1 MSQQNELPDE
11 EIISMLRQC
20 EAEYD
25 MCTPRRFNKMDETCQ
40 SSLVIRRFGTWEGA
54 KEAAGV
60 GSEDGLGSSQSDL
73 YTDEDVLWHINECA
87 RRNAGHCTVK
97 ILDQEEDLIAPSV
110 AIERFGSWDDAKRLA
125 GVGDN
130 ARKYPTKEYDDEDY
144 FRLMQECREKHGEVM
159 SMTDG

>member
-25 MCTPRRFNKMDETCQ
+25 MCTPRRFDKMDETCP
-40 SSLVIRRFGTWEGA
+40 SSLIIRRFGTWKEA

-60 GSEDGLGSSQSDL
+60 GSEDGLGSSQSDQ
-73 YTDEDVLWHINECA
+73 YNDEDVLWHINECA
-87 RRNAGHCTVK
+87 RRNDGRCTVD
-97 ILDQEEDLIAPSV
+97 ILDQEEDLIAPSI
-110 AIERFGSWDDAKRLA
+110 AIERFGSWDGAKRLA

-130 ARKYPTKEYDDEDY
+130 AGKYPTKEYSDEDY
-144 FRLMQECREKHGEVM
+144 SRLIEECREKHGEVM
-159 SMTDG
+159 SMTDR

>member
-97 ILDQEEDLIAPSV
+97 ILDQEKDLIAPSV
-110 AIERFGSWDDAKRLA
+110 TIERFGSWVEAKRLA

-130 ARKYPTKEYDDEDY
+130 AGKFPTKEYNNEDY
-144 FRLMQECREKHGEVM
+144 SSLMKKSREKHGEVM
-159 SMTDG
+159 AKSDE